1 MREHFNKSNMT
12 YFSLNGASEPVSF
25 REAVLQGQ
33 APDGGLYF
41 PEYIPQLP
49 ASFWSN
55 IAHMDDRELAFSIMA
70 PYVGK
75 DLGNA
80 VLEEILVETL
90 SFPMPLLQ
98 VGEQMYV
105 LELFHGPTL
114 AFKDVGAR
122 FMSRCLSQFAQEAG
136 RRVVVLV
143 ATSGDTGGA
152 VASSFWNVPDVDVV
166 VLYPSGKV
174 SPVQERQ
181 IAALGGNV
189 HALEVAGDFDDCQVL
204 VKQAFGDKE
213 LRRRIYLTSAN
224 SINVARWLPQQ
235 LYYAL
240 AWKQW
245 PQKST
250 VPVVSV
256 PSGNFGNI
264 GAGLLLQ
271 RSGLPFTSFVAA
283 CNANDAVPQ
292 FLEKGSFVRR
302 PSVATLS
309 NAMDVA
315 DPSNFIRILRL
326 FNNDLAL
333 LRTHLQATRTDDA
346 ATRAT
351 IRSVYEDY
359 DYTLDPHTAVA
370 WQGLEQVLP
379 QGKPGLVVST
389 AHPVKFPQVVE
400 EETGQAVPYPGSVS
414 ELMGR
419 PLRQQ
424 QMAAGYEELRAVLW
438 ELR

>member
-1 MREHFNKSNMT
+1 LIQKEATMN
-12 YFSLNGASEPVSF
+12 YYSLKGGPERVSF

-41 PEYIPQLP
+41 PESIPHLP
-49 ASFWSN
+49 EAFWSH
-55 IAHMDDRELAFSIMA
+55 ISDMDDREIGLRILA
-70 PYVGK
+70 PYVGD
-75 DLGNA
+75 DLSQET
-80 VLEEILVETL
+80 LMRIIEETL
-90 SFPMPLLQ
+90 SFPMPLVP
-98 VGEQMYV
+98 VGPRMHV

-122 FMSRCLSQFAQEAG
+122 FMSRCLAQFASDAG

-152 VASSFWNVPDVDVV
+152 VANSFWNIPGIDVV

-189 HALEVAGDFDDCQVL
+189 HALEVDGDFDDCQAL
-204 VKQAFGDKE
+204 VKQAFGDTE
-213 LRRRIYLTSAN
+213 LRKAVYLTSAN

-245 PQKST
+245 PQKAKA
-250 VPVVSV
+250 PLLSV

-271 RSGLPFTSFVAA
+271 RSGLPFSHFVAA
-283 CNANDAVPQ
+283 CNANDAIP
-292 FLEKGSFVRR
+292 FYLEQGQFVRR
-302 PSVATLS
+302 PSIATLS

-315 DPSNFIRILRL
+315 DPSNFVRILRL
-326 FNNDLAL
+326 FGDDRAAL
-333 LRTHLQATRTDDA
+333 RIQLQATRSTDDE
-346 ATRAT
+346 TRAT
-351 IRSVYEDY
+351 IRRVYEQY
-359 DYTLDPHTAVA
+359 GYVLDPHTAVA

-379 QGKPGLVVST
+379 EGASGLVLST
-389 AHPVKFPQVVE
+389 AHPVKFPKVVE
-400 EETGQAVPYPGSVS
+400 EETGCPVPYPASVAG
-414 ELMGR
+414 LLQQ
-419 PLRQQ
+419 PLRQHK
-424 QMAAGYEELRAVLW
+424 MVASYAALHTVLS
-438 ELR
+438 RFS